1 VGKEMT
7 VESLD
12 FILNIDQIN
21 TFYGQSHV
29 LQGVSLSIHKG
40 EVVCL
45 LGRNGVGKTTTLRS
59 IIGLTPPRSGR
70 IFLKNVDVVGK
81 HPFQIAQMGI
91 GYVPDDRRI
100 FADLTLFENL
110 ELARR
115 LSKKG
120 KVQWTFEKIYELF
133 PVFVE
138 LKERKGIQLSGGEQK
153 MLAIGR
159 ALMKNPDLLLLD
171 EPSEGLAPLVVQN
184 LVEVTGRIRS
194 EGVTI
199 LLADQNLKFC
209 RKTSDRG
216 YILEKGMIQYQ
227 GVMEE
232 IWQNE
237 EVVKKYLVV

>member
-1 VGKEMT
+1 MT
-7 VESLD
+7 SESTRPLLKVEQ
-12 FILNIDQIN
+12 ID

-29 LQGVSLSIHKG
+29 LQGVSLSISEG

-59 IIGLTPPRSGR
+59 VMGLTPPRSGK
-70 IFLKNVDVVGK
+70 IFLNDSDITGK
-81 HPFQIAQMGI
+81 PPFQIANMGI
-91 GYVPDDRRI
+91 GYMPDDRRI
-100 FADLTLFENL
+100 FPDLTLFENL

-120 KVQWTFEKIYELF
+120 KVQWTFEKIYNLF
-133 PVFVE
+133 PVFID
-138 LKERKGIQLSGGEQK
+138 LKDRKGIHLSGGEQK
-153 MLAIGR
+153 MLAMGR

-171 EPSEGLAPLVVQN
+171 EPSEGLAPLIVQN
-184 LVEVTGRIRS
+184 LIEVLSRIRG

-216 YILEKGMIQYQ
+216 YILEKGIVQY
-227 GVMEE
+227 GGAMEE

-237 EVVKKYLVV
+237 EIVKKYLVV

>member
-1 VGKEMT
+1 MT
-7 VESLD
+7 ANPVRSLLTVD
-12 FILNIDQIN
+12 DID

-29 LQGVSLSIHKG
+29 LQHVSLSIEEG

-59 IIGLTPPRSGR
+59 VMGLTPARTGR
-70 IFLKNVDVVGK
+70 ILLNGIDIVGEP
-81 HPFQIAQMGI
+81 PFRIARMGI

-100 FADLTLFENL
+100 FQDLTLYENL

-115 LSKKG
+115 LSRKG
-120 KVQWTFEKIYELF
+120 KVRWDIEKVDALF
-133 PVFVE
+133 PVFVN
-138 LKERKGIQLSGGEQK
+138 LKERKGSQLSGGEQK
-153 MLAIGR
+153 MLSIGR
-159 ALMKNPDLLLLD
+159 ALMKNPVLLLLD
-171 EPSEGLAPLVVQN
+171 EPSEGLAPLIVKN
-184 LVEVTGRIRS
+184 LVEVISRIRS

-209 RKTSDRG
+209 RITADRG

-227 GVMEE
+227 GLMKE

-237 EVVKKYLVV
+237 EIVKKYLVV

>member
-1 VGKEMT
+1 MT
-7 VESLD
+7 SESTRPLLKVEQ
-12 FILNIDQIN
+12 ID

-29 LQGVSLSIHKG
+29 LQGVSLSIRKG

-59 IIGLTPPRSGR
+59 VMGLTPPRSGK
-70 IFLKNVDVVGK
+70 IFLNDSDITRRP
-81 HPFQIAQMGI
+81 PFQIANMGI
-91 GYVPDDRRI
+91 GYMPDDRRI
-100 FADLTLFENL
+100 FPDLTLFENL

-115 LSKKG
+115 LSRKSG
-120 KVQWTFEKIYELF
+120 VQWTFEKIYDLF
-133 PVFVE
+133 PVFID
-138 LKERKGIQLSGGEQK
+138 LKDRKGTHLSGGEQK

-159 ALMKNPDLLLLD
+159 ALMKNPHLLLLD
-171 EPSEGLAPLVVQN
+171 EPSEGLAPLIVQN
-184 LVEVTGRIRS
+184 LIEVLSRIQG

-216 YILEKGMIQYQ
+216 YILEKGMVQYE
-227 GVMEE
+227 GAMEE

-237 EVVKKYLVV
+237 EIIKKYLVV

>member
-1 VGKEMT
+1 MIP
-7 VESLD
+7 ESPD
-12 FILNIDQIN
+12 TILNIDQIN

-29 LQGVSLSIHKG
+29 LQGVSLFIHKG

-45 LGRNGVGKTTTLRS
+45 LGRNGVGKTTTFRS
-59 IIGLTPPRSGR
+59 IIGLTPPRSGH
-70 IFLKNVDVVGK
+70 ILLKGIDVAGK
-81 HPFQIAQMGI
+81 QPFQIAQMGI

-120 KVQWTFEKIYELF
+120 KAQWTFEKIYELF

-138 LKERKGIQLSGGEQK
+138 LKERRGNQLSGGEQK

-159 ALMKNPDLLLLD
+159 ALMKNPDLILLD

-184 LVEVTGRIRS
+184 LVEVIARIRS

-237 EVVKKYLVV
+237 EIVKKYLVV

>member
-1 VGKEMT
+1 MT
-7 VESLD
+7 SESPD
-12 FILNIDQIN
+12 TILKIDHIN

-29 LQGVSLSIHKG
+29 LQGVALSIQKR

-70 IFLKNVDVVGK
+70 ILFKDIDIVGK
-81 HPFQIAQMGI
+81 QPFQIAQMGM

-100 FADLTLFENL
+100 FPDLTLFENL

-115 LSKKG
+115 LSSKG
-120 KVQWTFEKIYELF
+120 KTQWTFEKIYGLF

-184 LVEVTGRIRS
+184 LAEVTDRIRS

-227 GVMEE
+227 GIMEE
-232 IWQNE
+232 IWQDE
-237 EVVKKYLVV
+237 EIVRKYLVV

>member
-1 VGKEMT
+1 MT
-7 VESLD
+7 PGPSVV
-12 FILNIDQIN
+12 ILKVDRID

-29 LQGVSLSIHKG
+29 LQGVSFSINEG
-40 EVVCL
+40 EVVSL

-59 IIGLTPPRSGR
+59 IMGLTPPRAGKILLR
-70 IFLKNVDVVGK
+70 DVDIAGK
-81 HPFQIAQMGI
+81 PPFQIAQMGI
-91 GYVPDDRRI
+91 GYMPDDRRI
-100 FADLTLFENL
+100 FPDLTLYENL

-120 KVQWTFEKIYELF
+120 KVSWTFEKVYNLF
-133 PVFVE
+133 PVFTD
-138 LKERKGIQLSGGEQK
+138 LKERKGTQLSGGEQK

-171 EPSEGLAPLVVQN
+171 EPSEGLAPLIVQN
-184 LVEVTGRIRS
+184 LVEVIGRIQG

-216 YILEKGMIQYQ
+216 YILEKGIVQYQ
-227 GVMEE
+227 GLMEE

-237 EVVKKYLVV
+237 DIVKKYLVV

>member
-1 VGKEMT
+1 MT
-7 VESLD
+7 SESPD
-12 FILNIDQIN
+12 TILKIDHIN

-29 LQGVSLSIHKG
+29 LQGVALSIQKR

-70 IFLKNVDVVGK
+70 ILFKDIDIVGK
-81 HPFQIAQMGI
+81 QPFQIAQMGM

-100 FADLTLFENL
+100 FPDLTLFENL

-115 LSKKG
+115 LTSKG
-120 KVQWTFEKIYELF
+120 KTQWTFEKIYGLF

-184 LVEVTGRIRS
+184 LVEVTDRIRS

-216 YILEKGMIQYQ
+216 YILEKGIIQYQ
-227 GVMEE
+227 GIMEE
-232 IWQNE
+232 IWQDE
-237 EVVKKYLVV
+237 EIVRKYLVV

>member
-1 VGKEMT
+1 MIP
-7 VESLD
+7 ESPD
-12 FILNIDQIN
+12 TILNIDQIN

-29 LQGVSLSIHKG
+29 LQGVSLFIHKG

-59 IIGLTPPRSGR
+59 IIGLTPPRSGH
-70 IFLKNVDVVGK
+70 ILLKGVDVAGK
-81 HPFQIAQMGI
+81 QPFQIAQMGI

-120 KVQWTFEKIYELF
+120 KAQWTFEKIYELF

-138 LKERKGIQLSGGEQK
+138 LKERRGNQLSGGEQK

-159 ALMKNPDLLLLD
+159 ALMKNPDLILLD

-184 LVEVTGRIRS
+184 LVEVIARIRS

-199 LLADQNLKFC
+199 LLADQNLKFF

-237 EVVKKYLVV
+237 EIVRKYLVV

>member
-1 VGKEMT
+1 MIP
-7 VESLD
+7 ESPD
-12 FILNIDQIN
+12 TILNIDQIN

-29 LQGVSLSIHKG
+29 LQGVSLFIHKG

-59 IIGLTPPRSGR
+59 IIGLTPPRSGH
-70 IFLKNVDVVGK
+70 ILLKGVDVAGK
-81 HPFQIAQMGI
+81 QPFQIAQMGI

-120 KVQWTFEKIYELF
+120 KARWTFEKIYELF

-138 LKERKGIQLSGGEQK
+138 LKERRGNQLSGGEQK

-159 ALMKNPDLLLLD
+159 ALMKNPDLILLD

-184 LVEVTGRIRS
+184 LVEVIARIRS

-237 EVVKKYLVV
+237 EIVRKYLVV

>member
-1 VGKEMT
+1 MT
-7 VESLD
+7 SKSSGPLLKVEQ
-12 FILNIDQIN
+12 ID

-29 LQGVSLSIHKG
+29 LQGVSLSIREG

-59 IIGLTPPRSGR
+59 VMGLTPPRSGK
-70 IFLKNVDVVGK
+70 IFLNDSEITGK
-81 HPFQIAQMGI
+81 PPFQIANMGI
-91 GYVPDDRRI
+91 GYMPDDRRI
-100 FADLTLFENL
+100 FPDLTLFENL

-115 LSKKG
+115 LSRKSKI
-120 KVQWTFEKIYELF
+120 QWTFEKIYNFF
-133 PVFVE
+133 PVFID
-138 LKERKGIQLSGGEQK
+138 LKDRKGTHLSGGEQK

-171 EPSEGLAPLVVQN
+171 EPSEGLAPLIVQN
-184 LVEVTGRIRS
+184 LIEVLSRIRG

-216 YILEKGMIQYQ
+216 YILEKGMVQYE
-227 GVMEE
+227 GAMEE

-237 EVVKKYLVV
+237 EIVKKYLVV

>member
-1 VGKEMT
+1 MT
-7 VESLD
+7 PEPVRT
-12 FILNIDQIN
+12 ILLHVDQID
-21 TFYGQSHV
+21 TFYGQSHI
-29 LQGVSLSIHKG
+29 LQGVSLSIQKG
-40 EVVCL
+40 EAVCL

-70 IFLKNVDVVGK
+70 ILLNGK
-81 HPFQIAQMGI
+81 EITRKPPFQIAQLGI
-91 GYVPDDRRI
+91 GYMPDDRRI
-100 FADLTLFENL
+100 FPDLTLFENL

-115 LSKKG
+115 LSRKG
-120 KVQWTFEKIYELF
+120 KTTWTFEKVYDLF

-138 LKERKGIQLSGGEQK
+138 LKDRKGTQLSGGEQK

-171 EPSEGLAPLVVQN
+171 EPSEGLAPLIVIH
-184 LVEVTGRIRS
+184 LSEVIGRIQK

-216 YILEKGMIQYQ
+216 YILEKGTIRHE

-232 IWQNE
+232 IWKNE
-237 EVVKKYLVV
+237 EIVRKYLVV

>member
-1 VGKEMT
+1 MT
-7 VESLD
+7 AEPVHP
-12 FILNIDQIN
+12 ILEVDRID

-29 LQGVSLSIHKG
+29 LQGVSLSIQER

-59 IIGLTPPRSGR
+59 IMGLTPARSGK
-70 IFLKNVDVVGK
+70 ILFNGIDITKNP
-81 HPFQIAQMGI
+81 PFQIAQRGI
-91 GYVPDDRRI
+91 GYMPDDRRI
-100 FADLTLFENL
+100 FPDLTLYENL
-110 ELARR
+110 DLARR
-115 LSKKG
+115 LSKRNKN
-120 KVQWTFEKIYELF
+120 QWTFEKIYNLF
-133 PVFVE
+133 PVFID
-138 LKERKGIQLSGGEQK
+138 LKERRGHQLSGGEQK

-171 EPSEGLAPLVVQN
+171 EPSEGLAPLIVQN
-184 LVEVTGRIRS
+184 LAEIVDRIRGV
-194 EGVTI
+194 GVTI

-216 YILEKGMIQYQ
+216 YILERGTVQYQ

-237 EVVKKYLVV
+237 EIVKKYLVV

>member
-1 VGKEMT
+1 
-7 VESLD
+7 
-12 FILNIDQIN
+12 
-21 TFYGQSHV
+21 
-29 LQGVSLSIHKG
+29 
-40 EVVCL
+40 
-45 LGRNGVGKTTTLRS
+45 
-59 IIGLTPPRSGR
+59 
-70 IFLKNVDVVGK
+70 
-81 HPFQIAQMGI
+81 MGI

-115 LSKKG
+115 LSSRG
-120 KVQWTFEKIYELF
+120 KTQWTFEKIYDLF
-133 PVFVE
+133 PVFVD
-138 LKERKGIQLSGGEQK
+138 LKERKGNQLSGGEQK
-153 MLAIGR
+153 MLATGR

-171 EPSEGLAPLVVQN
+171 EPSEGLAPLVIQN

-227 GVMEE
+227 GAMKE

-237 EVVKKYLVV
+237 EIVRKYLVV

>member
-1 VGKEMT
+1 MT
-7 VESLD
+7 LKPGP
-12 FILNIDQIN
+12 ILKVDQIN

-29 LQGVSLSIHKG
+29 LQGISLLINEG
-40 EVVCL
+40 EVVSL

-59 IIGLTPPRSGR
+59 IMGLTPPRSGK
-70 IFLKNVDVVGK
+70 IFLHSADIVGK
-81 HPFQIAQMGI
+81 PPFQIAKMGI

-100 FADLTLFENL
+100 FPDLTLFENL

-115 LSKKG
+115 LSSKG
-120 KVQWTFEKIYELF
+120 KVQWTFEKVYELF
-133 PVFVE
+133 PVFID
-138 LKERKGIQLSGGEQK
+138 LKQRRGTQLSGGEQK

-159 ALMKNPDLLLLD
+159 ALMKNPALLLLD
-171 EPSEGLAPLVVQN
+171 EPSEGLAPLIVQN
-184 LVEVTGRIRS
+184 LVEVTGRIRG

-216 YILEKGMIQYQ
+216 YILEKGMIQYE
-227 GVMEE
+227 GIMEE

-237 EVVKKYLVV
+237 EIVKKYLVV

>member
-1 VGKEMT
+1 MT
-7 VESLD
+7 PESLD
-12 FILNIDQIN
+12 TILNIDQIN

-70 IFLKNVDVVGK
+70 ILLKGVDVVEK
-81 HPFQIAQMGI
+81 HPFQIAKRGI

-100 FADLTLFENL
+100 FPDLTLFENL

-115 LSKKG
+115 LSSKG
-120 KVQWTFEKIYELF
+120 KTQWTFEKIYDLF
-133 PVFVE
+133 PVFIE

-171 EPSEGLAPLVVQN
+171 EPSEGLAPLIVQN
-184 LVEVTGRIRS
+184 LVEVIGRIRG

-216 YILEKGMIQYQ
+216 YILERGMIQYQ

-237 EVVKKYLVV
+237 EIVKKYLVV

>member
-1 VGKEMT
+1 MT
-7 VESLD
+7 PESLD

>member
-1 VGKEMT
+1 MT
-7 VESLD
+7 PESLD
-12 FILNIDQIN
+12 TILNIDQIN

-70 IFLKNVDVVGK
+70 ILLKGVDVVGK
-81 HPFQIAQMGI
+81 HPFQIAKRGI

-100 FADLTLFENL
+100 FPDLTLFENL

-115 LSKKG
+115 LSSKG
-120 KVQWTFEKIYELF
+120 KTQWTFEKIYDLF
-133 PVFVE
+133 PVFIE

-171 EPSEGLAPLVVQN
+171 EPSEGLAPLIVQN
-184 LVEVTGRIRS
+184 LVEVIGRIRG

-216 YILEKGMIQYQ
+216 YILERGMIQYQ

-237 EVVKKYLVV
+237 EIVKKYLVV

>member
-1 VGKEMT
+1 MT
-7 VESLD
+7 RESPD
-12 FILNIDQIN
+12 TILKIDQIN
-21 TFYGQSHV
+21 TYYGQSHV
-29 LQGVSLSIHKG
+29 LQEVALSIQKR

-70 IFLKNVDVVGK
+70 ILFKDIDIVGK
-81 HPFQIAQMGI
+81 HPFQIAQMGM

-100 FADLTLFENL
+100 FPDLTLFENL
-110 ELARR
+110 EIARR
-115 LSKKG
+115 LSSKG
-120 KVQWTFEKIYELF
+120 KTQWTFEKIYGLF

-171 EPSEGLAPLVVQN
+171 EPSEGLAPLVVRN
-184 LVEVTGRIRS
+184 LAEVTAQIRS

-227 GVMEE
+227 GIMEE
-232 IWQNE
+232 IWQDE
-237 EVVKKYLVV
+237 EIIRKYLVV

>member
-1 VGKEMT
+1 MIPKPGT
-7 VESLD
+7 
-12 FILNIDQIN
+12 ILTMHQID

-29 LQGVSLSIHKG
+29 LQGISLLISEG
-40 EVVCL
+40 EVVSL

-59 IIGLTPPRSGR
+59 IMGLTPPRSGK
-70 IFLKNVDVVGK
+70 IALHGTDIVGK
-81 HPFQIAQMGI
+81 PPFQIAKMGI

-100 FADLTLFENL
+100 FPDLTLFENL

-115 LSKKG
+115 LSSKG
-120 KVQWTFEKIYELF
+120 KAQWTFEKVYELF
-133 PVFVE
+133 PVFID
-138 LKERKGIQLSGGEQK
+138 LKQRKGTQLSGGEQK

-159 ALMKNPDLLLLD
+159 ALMKNPSLLLLD

-184 LVEVTGRIRS
+184 LAEVTGRIRG

-199 LLADQNLKFC
+199 LLADQNLRFC

-216 YILEKGMIQYQ
+216 YILEKGMIQHE
-227 GVMEE
+227 GIMEE

-237 EVVKKYLVV
+237 EIVKKYLVV

>member
-1 VGKEMT
+1 MIP
-7 VESLD
+7 ESPD
-12 FILNIDQIN
+12 TILNIDQIN

-29 LQGVSLSIHKG
+29 LQGVSLFIHKG

-59 IIGLTPPRSGR
+59 IIGLTPPRSGH
-70 IFLKNVDVVGK
+70 ILLKGIDVAGK
-81 HPFQIAQMGI
+81 QPFQIAQMGI

-120 KVQWTFEKIYELF
+120 KAQWTFEKIYELF

-138 LKERKGIQLSGGEQK
+138 LKERRGNQLSGGEQK

-159 ALMKNPDLLLLD
+159 ALMKNPDLILLD

-184 LVEVTGRIRS
+184 LVEVIARIRS
-194 EGVTI
+194 AGVTI

-237 EVVKKYLVV
+237 EIVRKYLVV

>member
-1 VGKEMT
+1 MT
-7 VESLD
+7 SELARM
-12 FILNIDQIN
+12 ILEVDRID

-29 LQGVSLSIHKG
+29 LQGISFSINEG
-40 EVVCL
+40 EVVSL

-59 IIGLTPPRSGR
+59 IMGLTPPRSGK
-70 IFLKNVDVVGK
+70 ILLHDIDIAGK
-81 HPFQIAQMGI
+81 PPFQIAQMGI
-91 GYVPDDRRI
+91 GYMPDDRRI
-100 FADLTLFENL
+100 FPDLTLFENL

-115 LSKKG
+115 LSKRG
-120 KVQWTFEKIYELF
+120 KVSWTFEKIYNLF
-133 PVFVE
+133 PVFVD
-138 LKERKGIQLSGGEQK
+138 LKERRGTQLSGGEQK

-171 EPSEGLAPLVVQN
+171 EPSEGLAPLIVQN
-184 LVEVTGRIRS
+184 LTEVIARIRS

-216 YILEKGMIQYQ
+216 YILEKGMVQYQ
-227 GVMEE
+227 GIMEE

-237 EVVKKYLVV
+237 EIVKKYLVV

>member
-1 VGKEMT
+1 MT
-7 VESLD
+7 PESLD

-40 EVVCL
+40 EVVSL

-59 IIGLTPPRSGR
+59 IMGLTPPRSGK
-70 IFLKNVDVVGK
+70 ILLHNVDIVGK
-81 HPFQIAQMGI
+81 PPFQIAQMGI
-91 GYVPDDRRI
+91 GYMPDDRRI
-100 FADLTLFENL
+100 FPDLTLYENL

-115 LSKKG
+115 LSKRA
-120 KVQWTFEKIYELF
+120 KVSWTFEKIYDLF
-133 PVFVE
+133 PVFID
-138 LKERKGIQLSGGEQK
+138 LKERKGNQLSGGEQK

-184 LVEVTGRIRS
+184 LVEVIARIRI

>member
-1 VGKEMT
+1 MT
-7 VESLD
+7 PESPD
-12 FILNIDQIN
+12 TILNIDQIN

-29 LQGVSLSIHKG
+29 LQGVSLSIRKG
-40 EVVCL
+40 EVVSL

-70 IFLKNVDVVGK
+70 ILLKGIDVAGK

-100 FADLTLFENL
+100 FPDLTLFENL

-115 LSKKG
+115 LSNKANI
-120 KVQWTFEKIYELF
+120 QWTFKKIYDLF
-133 PVFVE
+133 PVFVN
-138 LKERKGIQLSGGEQK
+138 LKERKGNQLSGGEQK

-171 EPSEGLAPLVVQN
+171 EPSEGLAPLIVQN
-184 LVEVTGRIRS
+184 LTEVTARIRS

-216 YILEKGMIQYQ
+216 YILEKGLVQYQ
-227 GVMEE
+227 GSMEE
-232 IWQNE
+232 IWRDDAI
-237 EVVKKYLVV
+237 VKKYLVV

>member
-1 VGKEMT
+1 MT
-7 VESLD
+7 PESAHT
-12 FILNIDQIN
+12 ILKVDRID

-29 LQGVSLSIHKG
+29 LQGISLSISEG
-40 EVVCL
+40 EVVSL

-59 IIGLTPPRSGR
+59 IMGLTPPRAGK
-70 IFLKNVDVVGK
+70 IFLRDVDIAGK
-81 HPFQIAQMGI
+81 PPFQIAQMGI
-91 GYVPDDRRI
+91 GYMPDDRRI
-100 FADLTLFENL
+100 FPDLTLYENL

-115 LSKKG
+115 LSKKR
-120 KVQWTFEKIYELF
+120 KVSWTFEKVYNLF
-133 PVFVE
+133 PVFTD
-138 LKERKGIQLSGGEQK
+138 LKERKGTQLSGGEQK

-171 EPSEGLAPLVVQN
+171 EPSEGLAPLIVQN
-184 LVEVTGRIRS
+184 LVEVISRIQS

-216 YILEKGMIQYQ
+216 YILEKGIVQHQ
-227 GVMEE
+227 GLMEE

-237 EVVKKYLVV
+237 EIVKKYLVV

>member
-1 VGKEMT
+1 MT
-7 VESLD
+7 LGPTGV
-12 FILNIDQIN
+12 ILKVDQID

-29 LQGVSLSIHKG
+29 LQGISLLISEG
-40 EVVCL
+40 EVVSL

-59 IIGLTPPRSGR
+59 IMGLTPPRSGK
-70 IFLKNVDVVGK
+70 ILLNNVDIVGK
-81 HPFQIAQMGI
+81 PPFQIAQMGI
-91 GYVPDDRRI
+91 GYMPDDRRI
-100 FADLTLFENL
+100 FPDLTLYENL

-115 LSKKG
+115 LSSKG
-120 KVQWTFEKIYELF
+120 KVQWTFEKVYELF
-133 PVFVE
+133 PVFID
-138 LKERKGIQLSGGEQK
+138 LRQRKGTQLSGGEQK

-159 ALMKNPDLLLLD
+159 ALMKNPALLLLD

-184 LVEVTGRIRS
+184 LAEVIGRIRS

-216 YILEKGMIQYQ
+216 YILEKGIVQHQ
-227 GVMEE
+227 GLMEE

-237 EVVKKYLVV
+237 EIVRKYLVV

>member
-1 VGKEMT
+1 MT
-7 VESLD
+7 SECTRPLLKVEQ
-12 FILNIDQIN
+12 ID

-29 LQGVSLSIHKG
+29 LQGISLSIREG

-59 IIGLTPPRSGR
+59 VMGLTPPRSGK
-70 IFLKNVDVVGK
+70 IFLNDTEITGK
-81 HPFQIAQMGI
+81 PPFQIANMGI
-91 GYVPDDRRI
+91 GYMPDDRRI
-100 FADLTLFENL
+100 FPDLTLLENL

-115 LSKKG
+115 LSRKG
-120 KVQWTFEKIYELF
+120 KVQWNIEKIYNLF
-133 PVFVE
+133 PVFVD
-138 LKERKGIQLSGGEQK
+138 LKDRKGIHLSGGEQK
-153 MLAIGR
+153 MLAMGR

-171 EPSEGLAPLVVQN
+171 EPSEGLAPLIVIN
-184 LVEVTGRIRS
+184 LSEVIGRIQK

-216 YILEKGMIQYQ
+216 YILEKGMIQHE

-232 IWQNE
+232 IWKNE
-237 EVVKKYLVV
+237 EIVKKYLVV

>member
-1 VGKEMT
+1 MT
-7 VESLD
+7 SQFPD
-12 FILNIDQIN
+12 TILNIDQIN

-29 LQGVSLSIHKG
+29 LQGISLSIHQG

-70 IFLKNVDVVGK
+70 ILLKGIDVAGK

-100 FADLTLFENL
+100 FPDLTLFENL

-115 LSKKG
+115 LSNKANI
-120 KVQWTFEKIYELF
+120 QWTFEKVYDLF
-133 PVFVE
+133 PVFVN
-138 LKERKGIQLSGGEQK
+138 LKERKGNQLSGGEQK

-159 ALMKNPDLLLLD
+159 ALMKNPDILLLD
-171 EPSEGLAPLVVQN
+171 EPSEGLAPLIVQN
-184 LVEVTGRIRS
+184 LAEVTARIRS

-209 RKTSDRG
+209 RKTSDRS

-227 GVMEE
+227 GLMEE
-232 IWQNE
+232 IWKNE
-237 EVVKKYLVV
+237 EIVKKYLVV